1 MLVVFTTTAVSNP
14 VVALIVNIEVLLLS
28 HVPPDGVPVIVT
40 VDPAHKPVGLT
51 RGDGRGLIV
60 TTLVVLQV
68 LALWY
73 VMIAVPAETPVTIPK
88 LVTVAILMLLLVH
101 VPLALVRVVPLP
113 AHATPAPDIGAGN
126 GFTVTVVV
134 LVQPSGAVYVIV
146 AVPSSTPLT
155 MPDDVPTV
163 AIDSFEEL
171 HTPLDGVVDNKV
183 VEPIHTTRVPPITAG
198 VVFTVTR
205 LVAKQPFGTLYD
217 IVVVPALDA
226 VTMPLVGFT
235 VALDVTLLDHVPP
248 GVEFVN
254 VVVVPVH
261 IDELPTLGDNAA
273 FTVTILVLAQPN
285 PLV

>member
-1 MLVVFTTTAVSNP
+1 
-14 VVALIVNIEVLLLS
+14 
-28 HVPPDGVPVIVT
+28 
-40 VDPAHKPVGLT
+40 
-51 RGDGRGLIV
+51 
-60 TTLVVLQV
+60 
-68 LALWY
+68 
-73 VMIAVPAETPVTIPK
+73 
-88 LVTVAILMLLLVH
+88 
-101 VPLALVRVVPLP
+101 
-113 AHATPAPDIGAGN
+113 
-126 GFTVTVVV
+126 
-134 LVQPSGAVYVIV
+134 
-146 AVPSSTPLT
+146 

-183 VEPIHTTRVPPITAG
+183 VDPIHTTRVPPITAG

>member
-1 MLVVFTTTAVSNP
+1 
-14 VVALIVNIEVLLLS
+14 LIVNIEVLLLS

-88 LVTVAILMLLLVH
+88 LVTVAIPMLLLVH

-134 LVQPSGAVYVIV
+134 LVQPSGAV
-146 AVPSSTPLT
+146 
-155 MPDDVPTV
+155 
-163 AIDSFEEL
+163 
-171 HTPLDGVVDNKV
+171 
-183 VEPIHTTRVPPITAG
+183 
-198 VVFTVTR
+198 
-205 LVAKQPFGTLYD
+205 
-217 IVVVPALDA
+217 
-226 VTMPLVGFT
+226 
-235 VALDVTLLDHVPP
+235 
-248 GVEFVN
+248 
-254 VVVVPVH
+254 
-261 IDELPTLGDNAA
+261 
-273 FTVTILVLAQPN
+273 
-285 PLV
+285 